1 LKQNFFGLG
10 NLWIR
15 DAAVVY
21 GADGLAL
28 YIVKVAHAFGA
39 AIIGDDINRIAFPI
53 SFGDFV
59 AFGFGVASDFKDGF
73 VGALWNAGTTIDAL
87 FGNFN

>member
-1 LKQNFFGLG
+1 MKQNLLGLRE
-10 NLWIR
+10 LRIR

-28 YIVKVAHAFGA
+28 YIVKVAHALGA
-39 AIIGDDINRIAFPI
+39 TIMGDDINCVAFPV
-53 SFGDFV
+53 SFGNLV
-59 AFGFGVASDFKDGF
+59 AFGFRVASYFENGF
-73 VGALWNAGTTIDAL
+73 VWALRKAGTTIDAL